1 MTIERM
7 MMGITKNIP
16 NILFKFP
23 LPYATSPI
31 VGRVPFIGKFGD
43 LYFAD
48 STGVFTDPKYGVVTK
63 FDRYGKQLWTNSIWR
78 GSTLYAKGVAESANG
93 QKLYIMWKI
102 DGNNT
107 PSGYDGF
114 LVTALDA
121 STGNLLV
128 TSPVLYQS
136 ISHVPLGINVD
147 SAGVIRFIGQ
157 SYSSGDFGVIA
168 RWDGVSISSMLD
180 TSSISGATAY
190 SATNDLSGNMLVIGR
205 QNTDTTGGAPNTY
218 KWTLWKHTGAAAT
231 WSSGY
236 QWAATLTSNGN
247 AIHMESANDIAI
259 DSLGNTFIAGR
270 IYNSPQTLIYPSVA
284 KLDSNFNM
292 VARVT
297 FNSNA
302 SAICHMGVDAQ
313 NNVWV
318 LSPSWNG
325 SASVVGL
332 LKYDNNLNL
341 LAAWTITSSADASAN
356 TAYHSLSVRGSR
368 LLLTLGGQ
376 GTNTPS
382 WAMYLSI
389 YGPTPGT
396 YSLGGSS
403 ITIASTGTTYV
414 ASEVLTITRYAVAV
428 GSGSMGSYALSSC
441 SQTTQAFNPL
451 TVQI

>member
-1 MTIERM
+1 MTIEHM

-23 LPYATSPI
+23 LPYTTSPI
-31 VGRVPFIGKFGD
+31 VGRVPLIGKFGD

-48 STGVFTDPKYGVVTK
+48 STGVFTDPKYGAVTK

-78 GSTLYAKGVAESANG
+78 GSTLYARGITESADG
-93 QKLYIMWKI
+93 QKVYIMWKI

-107 PSGYDGF
+107 PSGYDGY
-114 LVTALDA
+114 LVTTLDA

-128 TSPVLYQS
+128 TSPVLYS
-136 ISHVPLGINVD
+136 SYSHAPLGIHVD

-157 SYSSGDFGVIA
+157 SYSSGDFGMIA
-168 RWDGVSISSMLD
+168 RWDGVNISTMLD
-180 TSSISGATAY
+180 TAAINGATTYA
-190 SATNDLSGNMLVIGR
+190 AINDLSGNMLVVGR
-205 QNTDTTGGAPNTY
+205 QLIDTTGGAPNTF
-218 KWTLWKHTGAAAT
+218 KWTLWRHTGASASYT
-231 WSSGY
+231 SGY
-236 QWAATLTSNGN
+236 QWAATLTSNGS
-247 AIHMESANDIAI
+247 AIHMESVNDIAI

-270 IYNSPQTLIYPSVA
+270 IYNSPQSLLYPSVA
-284 KLDSNFNM
+284 KLDSNFNI
-292 VARVT
+292 VARAT

-302 SAICHMGVDAQ
+302 SAACYMGVDAQ
-313 NNVWV
+313 NNIWV
-318 LSPSWNG
+318 LSPSWNN
-325 SASVVGL
+325 SANVVGL

-341 LAAWTITSSADASAN
+341 LAAWTFTSSSDASAN
-356 TAYHSLSVRGSR
+356 TAYHSLSVRGNR

-376 GTNTPS
+376 GTNSPC

-403 ITIASTGTTYV
+403 ITIASTGTTY
-414 ASEVLTITRYAVAV
+414 AGEAITITRYAVAV
-428 GSGSMGSYALSSC
+428 ASYSTGSAALSSC
-441 SQTTQAFNPL
+441 SQTAQAFNPL